1 MAYLQILPPPP
12 VQKTAR
18 GACCSSRGRIN
29 VVWGGKNLFCVLQ
42 KVKVTKL
49 AGAIG
54 ISNATQIKLSL
65 VIRSS
70 LVWLSGLVATACAKR
85 RNSAIADKPRDAF
98 TGQSRS
104 PNMVPLHMLGMVS
117 YQCAIAI
124 LSLRRARFQIIDFKK
139 CRDLE
144 IWVRGPLRSLKV
156 IHSIDYM

>member
-1 MAYLQILPPPP
+1 

-49 AGAIG
+49 AGAVG

-85 RNSAIADKPRDAF
+85 RNSAIADK
-98 TGQSRS
+98 Q
-104 PNMVPLHMLGMVS
+104 
-117 YQCAIAI
+117 
-124 LSLRRARFQIIDFKK
+124 LSLTNRATRLQVSQGHQT
-139 CRDLE
+139 
-144 IWVRGPLRSLKV
+144 WY
-156 IHSIDYM
+156 HSIC